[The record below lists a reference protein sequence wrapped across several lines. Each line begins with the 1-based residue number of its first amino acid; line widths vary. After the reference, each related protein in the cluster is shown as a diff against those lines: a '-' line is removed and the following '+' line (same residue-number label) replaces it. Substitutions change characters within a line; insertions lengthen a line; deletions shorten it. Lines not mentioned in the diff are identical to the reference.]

1 MKPLVFL
8 FTVFFFLSFFVTP
21 SLASSGY
28 NENNSVILQG
38 VISGAL
44 TKWVQGVGDDLVSS
58 SQMVGNNT
66 TDDTAGIFDSVLSP
80 INYSSGDFSNSK
92 DSTNFEII
100 IKIAKIIVS
109 FSALWCLI
117 NVNSPSTA
125 AGITQFLYGRA
136 TYYTPSEILKTVKYM
151 GLWFL
156 FGPGLIIFMFITCN
170 KCIES
175 MDSTSL
181 DQAVISSA
189 NMSDYL
195 MFGITS
201 KFVNVF
207 MAIRAIIFLQIVRYW
222 WIFGVM
228 FAIRSIR
235 WAGVLII
242 EYLAILVYVQPVIVA
257 VLNNS
262 VAFMLSGGFGSYW
275 LDMSIYSALSSFIFC
290 ICLFAFTSPLW
301 LALLRPST
309 LKFIISTAKLI

>member
-58 SQMVGNNT
+58 SQVVGNNT

-80 INYSSGDFSNSK
+80 INYSSGDLSNSK

-117 NVNSPSTA
+117 NIKSPSTA

-136 TYYTPSEILKTVKYM
+136 TYYTPSEILKTVKNM

-189 NMSDYL
+189 NMFNYL